1 MSEFLGG
8 KTSLGESQVVIAEIN
23 SLSKLSAGV
32 QKLYP
37 IDSPEKSLEYRKI
50 LIEHDEELSKIH
62 KTRPALEKVM
72 IGLGLTTK

>member
-8 KTSLGESQVVIAEIN
+8 KTSLGESLTTLEEVK
-23 SLSKLSAGV
+23 SLNKLSAGV
-32 QKLYP
+32 IKLYP

-50 LIEHDEELSKIH
+50 LIEHDKELSIIH

-72 IGLGLTTK
+72 IELGLTTK

>member
-8 KTSLGESQVVIAEIN
+8 KVSRGESEIITAEVE
-23 SLSKLSAGV
+23 SLKKLSAGV
-32 QKLYP
+32 IKLYP

-62 KTRPALEKVM
+62 KTRPNLEKVM
-72 IGLGLTTK
+72 IELGLKTK